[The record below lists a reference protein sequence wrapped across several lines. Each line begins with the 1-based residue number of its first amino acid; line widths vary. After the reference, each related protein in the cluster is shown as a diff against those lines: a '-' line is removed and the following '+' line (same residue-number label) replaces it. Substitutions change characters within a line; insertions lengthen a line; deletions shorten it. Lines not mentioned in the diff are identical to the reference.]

1 MSLLG
6 AMHVLAMET
15 MAALEVSLHRS
26 RDAAGFARSAMA
38 PIAVWLPADKA
49 YELNLIV
56 SELVNNAVEHGAG
69 KITVRLRA
77 LPHLIAGSVC
87 DEGVGFAVPT
97 IATRDDNAGGGWGLS
112 IVDELTQRWGVELDA
127 TRVWFELVIP

>member
-1 MSLLG
+1 MLLLG
-6 AMHVLAMET
+6 AMDVLPIGT
-15 MAALEVSLHRS
+15 MAALAVSLPRS
-26 RDAAGFARSAMA
+26 RDAAGFARRAMA

-69 KITVRLRA
+69 KITVRIRA

-87 DEGVGFAVPT
+87 DEGVGFAAPT

-112 IVDELTQRWGVELDA
+112 IVDQLTQRWGVELDA